1 MRGVRVAM
9 YVCRQAGEVR
19 AKRNVGLVLVYRLS
33 SFCLARPVPRYLLVS
48 RNGKEALCQWG
59 AYVGGVDVVCFPF
72 R

>member
-1 MRGVRVAM
+1 M
-9 YVCRQAGEVR
+9 YVGRRGENKTQCRSCP
-19 AKRNVGLVLVYRLS
+19 RLS